1 MAGHSQFKNI
11 MHRKGAQDAKRAKIF
26 TKLLREITTA
36 AKQGLPDPAANP
48 RLRAAVIAARAGNMT
63 RDTIERAIKRASGVG
78 GEADYVEMRYE
89 GYGPGGVALIVE
101 ALTDNRNRTA
111 SEVRALFSKY
121 GGALGETGS
130 VSYLFDRVGLLRYPA
145 GATSPDAMFE
155 AAVEA
160 GASDVDSGGE
170 SHDIYCAADDLQAVR
185 AGLEARFGDPLSV
198 RLTWR
203 PQSAVPVDEE
213 KAQSLLKLLDLLE
226 DSDDVQ
232 QVIAN
237 FEMADDVMRRLSA

>member
-11 MHRKGAQDAKRAKIF
+11 MHRKGAQDAKRAKVF

-111 SEVRALFSKY
+111 SDVRSTFTKY
-121 GGALGETGS
+121 GGNMGESNS
-130 VSYLFDRVGLLRYPA
+130 VSFMFDRVGE
-145 GATSPDAMFE
+145 FK
-155 AAVEA
+155 
-160 GASDVDSGGE
+160 
-170 SHDIYCAADDLQAVR
+170 
-185 AGLEARFGDPLSV
+185 FPLSV
-198 RLTWR
+198 GSADDVQSVEGEDGYHEIVCAQDDFAAVREALEKSLGQPSSARIVWR
-203 PQSAVPVDEE
+203 PRTTAPIEGEQ
-213 KAQSLLKLLDLLE
+213 AQSLFKLIEQLE
-226 DSDDVQ
+226 DNDDVQ
-232 QVIAN
+232 NVYAN
-237 FEMADDVMRRLSA
+237 FEMSDATMASLAG